1 MSCGKNGSGCSCAL
15 HAGSLA
21 ALSDAI
27 WFLCREV
34 HVSSHPSFAIC
45 TPPMSSLVVL
55 CFSLPL
61 SAHVNGELSFAIAYP
76 RDLEMAITVPN
87 CLWWA
92 HLYFCVPGVGQT
104 SMVVCLITAK
114 QFVKLKKKKGVGG
127 RIMKYFWLANY

>member
-1 MSCGKNGSGCSCAL
+1 M
-15 HAGSLA
+15 
-21 ALSDAI
+21 
-27 WFLCREV
+27 
-34 HVSSHPSFAIC
+34 SSHPSFAIC

-114 QFVKLKKKKGVGG
+114 QFVKIKKKKGVGG